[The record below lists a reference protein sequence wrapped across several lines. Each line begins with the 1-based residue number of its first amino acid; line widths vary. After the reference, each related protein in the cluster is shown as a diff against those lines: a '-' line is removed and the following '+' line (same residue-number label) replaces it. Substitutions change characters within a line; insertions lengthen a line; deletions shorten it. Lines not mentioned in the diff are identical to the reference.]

1 MIQSECSA
9 ELVAMCKK
17 LLDAGADAHSKD
29 PVLVRPTAFSN
40 AVFLFIYLFI
50 IKYTFF
56 C

>member
-29 PVLVRPTAFSN
+29 PVLVRPNAAFSN
-40 AVFLFIYLFI
+40 AVFLFIHY
-50 IKYTFF
+50 
-56 C
+56 